1 MLSYLPLEGHIRQAF
16 LYLITCKY
24 ILSKNKLCE
33 KHLLILSDL
42 IDIDRSES

>member
-1 MLSYLPLEGHIRQAF
+1 MVSYLPLEGHIRLAF
-16 LYLITCKY
+16 LYLITYKY